1 MTSPKDDFF
10 TLLEKGVKDIL
21 KDKEATAAQKIQA
34 ITAGTKLLQVKHKI
48 TDPDGDDDNKSFFGK
63 GK

>member
-1 MTSPKDDFF
+1 MTAAKDDFF

-34 ITAGTKLLQVKHKI
+34 ITAGTKLLQVKHKVL
-48 TDPDGDDDNKSFFGK
+48 DPDDDGKSFFGDK
-63 GK
+63 K